1 MIAHVPTIAGYAGV
15 ALLVG
20 SESAGLP
27 VPGETTLVAA
37 AVLASQG
44 GLSLPLVVAVAAGA
58 AIVGD
63 NLGYLAG
70 RRGGRW
76 LLTRPGR
83 WEKRRV
89 RLLARGESF
98 FERHGAKAVFLGR
111 FVPWLRVTAA
121 WLAGASR
128 MRWPRF
134 LLANA
139 AGGVIW
145 AASVGLAAYLLG
157 KAAGAILSAIG
168 LGLFALVVLVGIAA
182 LFVRLEV
189 RGKRPA
195 RSNRLRELLRRSER
209 DDDLLMRSEREVRRI
224 ARDRAAVDVDAEP
237 APIPAAIAAETASA
251 EANAPDGE
259 ELPERVAPDGR

>member
-1 MIAHVPTIAGYAGV
+1 MHLPAIAGYAGV

-20 SESAGLP
+20 GESAGLP
-27 VPGETTLVAA
+27 LPGETTLVAA

-44 GLSLPLVVAVAAGA
+44 RLSLPLVVAVAAAA

-83 WEKRRV
+83 WEQRRA

-98 FERHGAKAVFLGR
+98 FERHGAMAVFLGR

-134 LLANA
+134 LLSNA

-145 AASVGLAAYLLG
+145 ALSVGLAAYFLG
-157 KAAGAILSAIG
+157 KAAGTILGGVG
-168 LGLFALVVLVGIAA
+168 LGLFALVVLAGIVA
-182 LFVRLEV
+182 LLTRLEI

-195 RSNRLRELLRRSER
+195 RRNRLRELLRRSER
-209 DDDLLMRSEREVRRI
+209 DDDFLVRGEGEARRI
-224 ARDRAAVDVDAEP
+224 ARDRPAVDVDAER
-237 APIPAAIAAETASA
+237 AAVPAAVPAETASA
-251 EANAPDGE
+251 EPHSQDSE
-259 ELPERVAPDGR
+259 ELPECVAPDRR